1 MSGRQI
7 DTNLKKY
14 RNLKNLIE
22 IVFQKLDLYKFIHV
36 CCPLLLIFRK
46 AVIT

>member
-22 IVFQKLDLYKFIHV
+22 IVFQKLDLYTCAAH
-36 CCPLLLIFRK
+36 CC
-46 AVIT
+46 